1 MDKKLVK
8 SILLAITF
16 AVFLV
21 AAIINIDKISGV
33 ASFIWR
39 ILNPIIIGFCIA
51 FLLNRPFRLFT
62 DVFGKLDGKLFKKA
76 KKPHAKAVKVFS
88 IITVY
93 ILFLAVTALLFSL
106 IVPQVISSIVNLYNN
121 RSTYIDNFTS
131 ITEWVEK
138 TLRLNI
144 SIASQL
150 KKSVIEMIEKLPE
163 SFMSSIPEIFA
174 AAGDVASTIINSLM
188 GFAMSVYMLAS
199 KEMLL
204 GQCRRVLYAF
214 VPEKAAAKIT
224 DIMHISSDVF
234 GDYLGQRLLDAL
246 IVGALCFICM
256 TVIGLPYA
264 ALISTVV
271 ALTNVIPFF
280 GPFIGAIPS
289 AFILLIGKPVNAL
302 WFIIMIIVLQQLNE
316 HLISPRLTVRPM
328 GIPAW
333 LTFVALFIGSGLR
346 GFFGM
351 LVAVPTFGVIYKII
365 VEMTE
370 KKRSDESARS
380 TQE

>member
-1 MDKKLVK
+1 MNKKLLK

-21 AAIINIDKISGV
+21 AVIININKISGV
-33 ASFIWR
+33 VSFIWG
-39 ILNPIIIGFCIA
+39 ILNPIVIGFCIA
-51 FLLNRPFRLFT
+51 FLLNRPFCFFMKA
-62 DVFGKLDGKLFKKA
+62 FGKLDGKIFKKA
-76 KKPHAKAVKVFS
+76 KKPHGKAVKVFA
-88 IITVY
+88 ILTVY
-93 ILFLAVTALLFSL
+93 ILFLAVTALLFGL
-106 IVPQVISSIVNLYNN
+106 IVPQVISSVVNLYNN
-121 RSTYIDNFTS
+121 RDTYIANFTS
-131 ITEWVEK
+131 ITEWVEQ
-138 TLRLNI
+138 TLGLNI
-144 SIASQL
+144 SIASEL
-150 KKSVIEMIEKLPE
+150 KKFVIEMIEKLPE
-163 SFMSSIPEIFA
+163 SFMSSIPEVFA
-174 AAGDVASTIINSLM
+174 AAGDVASTIINALM

-204 GQCRRVLYAF
+204 SQCRRILYAF
-214 VPEKAAAKIT
+214 VPEKAAAKIN
-224 DIMHISSDVF
+224 DIMHVSSDVF
-234 GDYLGQRLLDAL
+234 GNYLGQRLLDAL

-264 ALISTVV
+264 ILISTLI

-289 AFILLIGKPVNAL
+289 AFILLIGKPINAL

-333 LTFVALFIGSGLR
+333 LTFVALFIGGGLE

-365 VEMTE
+365 VDITE
-370 KKRSDESARS
+370 KKNTDKPAET